1 MRTIKILD
9 TTLRDGEQC
18 LDTSLSINDK
28 VAIAQ
33 QLEKLHVDIIEAGF
47 PVASNDELLAVKKIT
62 EVVKEPIIAAVGR
75 LVIRDLDR
83 CWEAVQNAEN
93 PRLHTFI
100 AVSNLHM
107 EHKLHKT
114 PSQVLKLIE
123 TGVSHAK
130 NYCKDVEFTAEDGSR
145 SDFSFLCEVIDVAI
159 DNGVTTINIPDT
171 VGYAQPEEF
180 GLLLQ
185 NLLREVPKLS
195 KVTLSVH
202 CHNDLG
208 LAVAN
213 SLSGIKQGALQA
225 ECTINGLGERAGNAS
240 LEEIVM
246 ALQTR
251 SDYYQ
256 AHTNI
261 NTKELF
267 QTSNLVSKLTGYKVQ
282 NNKAIVGKNAFVH
295 KAGIHQHGILKNRAT
310 YEIMDP
316 TSVGWQ
322 GENIIIS
329 KHSGQH
335 AIIDL
340 LRKNNISCSEDEI
353 TNIFQELKRYTDIHN
368 SISNDKVLELAQKV
382 ISGKTT

>member
-1 MRTIKILD
+1 MRNIKILD

-28 VAIAQ
+28 VSIAQ
-33 QLEKLHVDIIEAGF
+33 QLEKLNVDIIEAGF
-47 PVASNDELLAVKKIT
+47 PVASNDEFQAVKKIS
-62 EVVKEPIIAAVGR
+62 EVIKKPIIAAVGR
-75 LVIRDLDR
+75 LVTKDLDR
-83 CWEAVQNAEN
+83 CWEAIQIADH

-100 AVSNLHM
+100 ATSNLHM

-123 TGVSHAK
+123 SGIGYAT
-130 NYCKDVEFTAEDGSR
+130 NYCDDIEFTAEDASR
-145 SDFSFLCEVIDVAI
+145 SDFSFLTEVIEVAI

-180 GLLLQ
+180 GQLIN
-185 NLLREVPKLS
+185 NLLKEVPKLS
-195 KVTLSVH
+195 NVVLSVH

-213 SLSGIKQGALQA
+213 SLSGIKHGALQV

-246 ALQTR
+246 ALNTR
-251 SDYYQ
+251 PDYYQ
-256 AHTNI
+256 GK
-261 NTKELF
+261 TKIQTTELF
-267 QTSNLVSKLTGYKVQ
+267 KTSKLVSKITGYDVQ

-295 KAGIHQHGILKNRAT
+295 KAGIHQHGILSNKST

-316 TSVGWQ
+316 DSVGWK
-322 GENIIIS
+322 GETIIIS

-340 LRKNNISCSEDEI
+340 LRKNNLTYSDD
-353 TNIFQELKRYTDIHN
+353 QLKLIKQKVKQYSDSNR
-368 SISNDKVLELAQKV
+368 SISTEKVLEIA
-382 ISGKTT
+382 KTILD